1 MQSAKLRTTAALS
14 AGLSGQLQHRQ
25 GTLRRMLDSA
35 RHIVRESVRNMPR
48 VEIKQ
53 DQSPVTAI
61 DRAVEL
67 ALRSHIRE
75 DFPHDG
81 VFGEEGGYE
90 PGQEQGDGK
99 QGGRWNWIIDP
110 IDGTK
115 SLITGKPLFGTLVA
129 LVDEEDGQVLL
140 GGVEMPILGERW
152 IGARGAQTEFERESA
167 SGEERKQVETRRC
180 PRLEDAYL

>member
-1 MQSAKLRTTAALS
+1 
-14 AGLSGQLQHRQ
+14 
-25 GTLRRMLDSA
+25 MLDSA
-35 RHIVRESVRNMPR
+35 RYIVRESVRNMPR
-48 VEIKQ
+48 VEVKE
-53 DQSPVTAI
+53 DKSPVTAI

-67 ALRSHIRE
+67 ALRTCVRE
-75 DFPHDG
+75 DFPQDG

-90 PGQEQGDGK
+90 PGRELADGN

-129 LVDEEDGQVLL
+129 LVEEEHGEVVL
-140 GGVEMPILGERW
+140 GGVEMPVLGERW

-167 SGEERKQVETRRC
+167 SGEERAQVETRRC
-180 PRLEDAYL
+180 PRPEDAYL